1 MTWLLIRI
9 QWRYV
14 LEPPKPDCKKICSF
28 HLGLLKYSLL
38 EYLLWGKLTAMVE
51 AQRSWTGH
59 VMSSPD
65 HMEWLWK
72 MRYHVE
78 RERSWEIQGTKKWW
92 RSHPGGGPSAPDA
105 PSDAKWTRDLPS
117 SQAIPYPLLI
127 KLQWKQN
134 DCLKPLSLGVICYVA
149 MDIWKITSSDS
160 SFGPL
165 WSPLKTLIHTP
176 IHCPWTCYILS
187 ERPFP
192 LLSAWLTLTF
202 SLKT

>member
-1 MTWLLIRI
+1 MSWAAQTIWNGRGK
-9 QWRYV
+9 WDTMWKGR
-14 LEPPKPDCKKICSF
+14 EAE
-28 HLGLLKYSLL
+28 KY
-38 EYLLWGKLTAMVE
+38 KAP
-51 AQRSWTGH
+51 RS
-59 VMSSPD
+59 
-65 HMEWLWK
+65 
-72 MRYHVE
+72 R
-78 RERSWEIQGTKKWW
+78 W
-92 RSHPGGGPSAPDA
+92 RSHPGRGPSAPDA
-105 PSDAKWTRDLPS
+105 PADAKWTRDLPS

-134 DCLKPLSLGVICYVA
+134 DCLKPLNLGVICYVA
-149 MDIWKITSSDS
+149 MDIWKITSSHN
-160 SFGPL
+160 SFRPL